1 MCRVG
6 TVRQPKSGP
15 VRAFTYLLAHLMS
28 VGLLTVPAPRVKFP
42 VLNCR
47 TEAGVR
53 HFDVA
58 AMFASLWLLTS
69 MVIDAVTPKELSVY
83 MIGAAIAP
91 ATAISAILYW
101 LRVPTIDFA
110 AVFATFWMISEML
123 LELLSP
129 KPLSPLMAVI
139 AVAPLMIFGAV
150 VNFQCWRRSKLRPIP
165 VPPPSI

>member
-1 MCRVG
+1 M
-6 TVRQPKSGP
+6 
-15 VRAFTYLLAHLMS
+15 
-28 VGLLTVPAPRVKFP
+28 
-42 VLNCR
+42 
-47 TEAGVR
+47 R